1 MQPAPKT
8 DLVYCLRIL
17 EAIGKITIYANGY
30 EDPFA
35 FFDANDQKD
44 FNACLLQLLHI
55 GEQVNRLGE
64 STRQLAADIPWIDIK
79 GLRNLIAHDYVGI
92 DKLVVFKTIRFS
104 LPTFKQQ
111 LEQLIRDGLTSGLF
125 ATADYTLSKES
136 NYYRHINFSDI
147 Q

>member
-17 EAIGKITIYANGY
+17 EAIGKIDIYANGY

-64 STRQLAADIPWIDIK
+64 SPRQLATDIPWIDIK

-92 DKLVVFKTIRFS
+92 DKFVVFKTIRFS
-104 LPTFKQQ
+104 LPYFNSSLNNSFEIGWK
-111 LEQLIRDGLTSGLF
+111 
-125 ATADYTLSKES
+125 TACLP
-136 NYYRHINFSDI
+136 
-147 Q
+147 